1 MPSFIFQP
9 LTPNPRPD
17 PDSDPDRHTKPSH
30 DPPLFVACQEGHA
43 EVDEARYSSFFKEST
58 SLLLEESDTHHS
70 SMEILEGFGRG
81 FCDRS
86 SERASHFAH
95 PIAHLMARRSNSR
108 YWGKS
113 HEHLST
119 WGYQSLIGSMSQCPR
134 QWPRV
139 L

>member
-1 MPSFIFQP
+1 M
-9 LTPNPRPD
+9 TPVGGTDLIAVPKRSA
-17 PDSDPDRHTKPSH
+17 DSGSDRLLPN
-30 DPPLFVACQEGHA
+30 V